1 MLPYIVGLGLALMV
15 VERVVPDQ
23 VLPRVKGWWWHV
35 ALANAAQLA
44 IVVVAGVTWDR
55 WLGRASLF
63 SVGERGWAPPVEGLL
78 GYFVSTFVYYWWH
91 RARHDVN
98 FLWLACHQ
106 LHHSPQRIEAITS
119 FYKHPLE
126 LVANSVLSGAM
137 SYGLLG
143 LTPRGAAWVTFYS
156 AASEFFYH
164 LNVRTPRW
172 LGVFIQRPEM
182 HRIHH
187 ARGVHYGNFADL
199 PVWDLLFGTYRNPP
213 AYDGPCGFKP
223 EREARVLSML
233 AFENVNGRHV
243 GPRRRQAR

>member
-1 MLPYIVGLGLALMV
+1 MLPWIVGLGVGLML
-15 VERVVPDQ
+15 VERLVPDR
-23 VLPRVKGWWWHV
+23 VLPEVKGWWWRV
-35 ALANAAQLA
+35 VLANVAQLA
-44 IVVVAGVTWDR
+44 IVLLAGVSWDR
-55 WLGRASLF
+55 WLARASVLPL
-63 SVGERGWAPPVEGLL
+63 GERGWAAPAQGLL
-78 GYFVSTFVYYWWH
+78 GYFVATFVYYWWH

-119 FYKHPLE
+119 FYKHPVE
-126 LVANSVLSGAM
+126 LVANSVLSAAL

-143 LTPRGAAWVTFYS
+143 LTPAGAAWVTFYS

-172 LGVFIQRPEM
+172 LGYVIQRPEM

-199 PVWDLLFGTYRNPP
+199 PLWDLLFGTFRNP
-213 AYDGPCGFKP
+213 ATFDGLCGFKP
-223 EREARVLSML
+223 EREARVASML
-233 AFENVNGRHV
+233 AFQNVNGPFVRKHR
-243 GPRRRQAR
+243 GERG